1 VKKIKFI
8 HIAIIVLGSIF
19 CLLPAFHTNLWFDE
33 SYSVAIAEHGFLD
46 IWQITG
52 NDVHPAL
59 YYWILHV
66 IYLVFGN
73 NIIAFRLCSV
83 VGLVVLG
90 IVGYT
95 HVRKDFGEKTGLLFS
110 FLVFFFPTMLMY
122 ATEIRMYT
130 WAMLFVTLMCIYAY
144 RIYKKQTQW
153 KNWVIF
159 GGMALCAA
167 YTHYYGLVTAGV
179 VNAMLFFYLLI
190 NCIKQKQFLK
200 EMKAFILTAIVE
212 IGGYLPWLVYLAL
225 QVSQVS
231 KGFWIGFVFPD
242 SIIDLFI
249 FQFTGNIGNSGH
261 IAPVISTVFAST
273 IGICFITYMIKHWKE
288 EEAKPAKLAILMYFI
303 VIAVIVVLSLI
314 MTPILYPRYLLVI
327 TGPLWIAM
335 AFAFSKIRNSY
346 VKIVLSVLL
355 IEIAIYANISLIQ
368 YNYDETNE
376 APMAYLQEHIQE
388 GDILLCKNEGSGFVT
403 FSQFPG
409 NAQYFWDEE
418 KWNVE
423 KAYRAFGHMQTIEN
437 LDVLDTYEGR
447 IWTVNAY
454 NYYLVDKMQERYGD
468 KIQVLEKQSFDV
480 KYQQC
485 QYRFALLEKDA

>member
-1 VKKIKFI
+1 MI
-8 HIAIIVLGSIF
+8 HIGIILLGIVF

-33 SYSVAIAEHGFLD
+33 SYSVSIAEHGFLD

-59 YYWILHV
+59 YYWILHC

-83 VGLVVLG
+83 VGLVLLG

-95 HVRKDFGEKTGLLFS
+95 HIRKDFGEKTGILFS
-110 FLVFFFPTMLMY
+110 FFVFFFPTVLMY

-144 RIYKKQTQW
+144 RIYKQQTHW
-153 KNWVIF
+153 KNWAIF
-159 GGMALCAA
+159 AAMALCAA

-179 VNAMLFFYLLI
+179 VNAMLFFYLLR
-190 NCIKQKQFLK
+190 NCMWQKQFLK
-200 EMKAFILTAIVE
+200 DMKSFIITAIVE
-212 IGGYLPWLVYLAL
+212 IGGYLPWIVYLFL

-249 FQFTGNIGNSGH
+249 FQFTGNLGSSGH
-261 IAPVISTVFAST
+261 IVPVVATVFA
-273 IGICFITYMIKHWKE
+273 IAVAGCFITYLIKNWKE
-288 EEAKPAKLAILMYFI
+288 EDAKPAKLAILMYFM
-303 VIAVIVVLSLI
+303 VIAVIVVLSLL

-327 TGPLWIAM
+327 TGPLLMAM
-335 AFAFSKIRNSY
+335 AYAFSKIQSIY
-346 VKIVLSVLL
+346 IQTILAILL
-355 IEIAIYANISLIQ
+355 IGVSIYANICLIQ
-368 YNYDETNE
+368 YNYDESNVK
-376 APMAYLQEHIQE
+376 PMAYLEEHMQE

-403 FSQFPG
+403 FSHFPEH
-409 NAQYFWDEE
+409 AQYFWDEE

-423 KAYRAFGHMQTIEN
+423 KAYRAFGHMKTIEDVSE
-437 LDVLDTYEGR
+437 LDAYEGR
-447 IWTVNAY
+447 IWTINVNT
-454 NYYLVDKMQERYGD
+454 YYLVDILQERYGD
-468 KIQVLEKQSFDV
+468 KINVIDKQRFDV

-485 QYRFALLEKDA
+485 QYSFALIEKDA